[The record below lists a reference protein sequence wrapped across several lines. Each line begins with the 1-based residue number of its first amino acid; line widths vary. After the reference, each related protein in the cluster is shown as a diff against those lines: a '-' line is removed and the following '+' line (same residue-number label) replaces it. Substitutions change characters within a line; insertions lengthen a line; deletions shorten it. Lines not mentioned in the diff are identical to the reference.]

1 MPGYE
6 LVDKKE
12 QKKINEIFIK
22 SNGVMFAHGFENLRN
37 KIYRV
42 RNFEKEIQKK
52 LKVKYCLACTSGTMA
67 QFIAMKALGVRP
79 GDEVI
84 TQGFTFI
91 ATVEA
96 IIALGAKPVFCNIDN
111 TLNMCPD
118 DLKKKITKK
127 TKLVIPVPMLGG
139 QVNMKEIKK
148 IIKKKKKIKILEDAC
163 ESFGAKQNGK
173 FVGTQADIGIFSLDF
188 AKTIT
193 TGEGGL
199 IVTNSKK
206 YYMFCKEFHDHG
218 HKNDPKIP
226 RGEERARLAGLNLR
240 MTEMQAAFGLAQ
252 LTKLD
257 KIVNTNRKNKFFLKT
272 KIKKKNFFQ
281 FRKIIESKNELADTL
296 IIICQ
301 NKKVTK
307 KFYKHLLKND
317 CPIKILPN
325 ALYWHFAGYWK
336 HILNK
341 KQIRELNYSS
351 KLLERCIAIPIM
363 VKAKKKQLIK
373 YANIIN
379 EFKA

>member
-6 LVDKKE
+6 LVNFKE
-12 QKKINEIFIK
+12 RKEINDIFTK
-22 SNGVMFAHGFENLRN
+22 SNGVMFAHGFEKLRN
-37 KIYRV
+37 NIYRV
-42 RNFEKEIQKK
+42 RDFEKKIQKK

-67 QFIAMKALGVRP
+67 QYIAMKALDIGS

-84 TQGFTFI
+84 TQGFTFV
-91 ATVEA
+91 ATAEA
-96 IIALGAKPVFCNIDN
+96 IIALGAKPIFCNIDE
-111 TLNMCPD
+111 TLNMCPI

-139 QVNMKEIKK
+139 QVNINQIKK
-148 IIKKKKKIKILEDAC
+148 VIKGKKIRLLEDAC
-163 ESFGAKQNGK
+163 ESLGAKQNGK
-173 FVGTQADIGIFSLDF
+173 FVGTQSDIGIYSLDF

-226 RGEERARLAGLNLR
+226 RGLEKARLAGLNLR
-240 MTEMQAAFGLAQ
+240 MSEMQAAFGLAQ
-252 LTKLD
+252 LKKLD
-257 KIVNTNRKNKFFLKT
+257 EIVKKNRKNKTFLKK
-272 KIKKKNFFQ
+272 KIIKKNFFD
-281 FRKIIESKNELADTL
+281 FRKIIETKNELADTL
-296 IIICQ
+296 IIIC
-301 NKKVTK
+301 KKKTVAK
-307 KFYKHLLKND
+307 KFYKHLLSNN

-325 ALYWHFAGYWK
+325 ALYWHFAGNWT

-351 KLLERCIAIPIM
+351 NLLERCIALPIM
-363 VKAKKKQLIK
+363 VKSKKKELIK
-373 YANIIN
+373 YSKIIN
-379 EFKA
+379 EFKI